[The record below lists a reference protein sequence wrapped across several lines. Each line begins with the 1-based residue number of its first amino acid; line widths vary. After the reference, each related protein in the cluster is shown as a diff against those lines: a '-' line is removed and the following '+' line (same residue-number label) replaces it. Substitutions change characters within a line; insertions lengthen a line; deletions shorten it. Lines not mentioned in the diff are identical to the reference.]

1 MENLWRVS
9 CKIVSKDHHLL
20 TIAYWCAGTTM
31 ADVKLELAK
40 EEAADIESGRQ
51 TLHDVSASRW
61 LAMGLDL
68 EEQQ

>member
-1 MENLWRVS
+1 
-9 CKIVSKDHHLL
+9 
-20 TIAYWCAGTTM
+20 M